1 MLRYIY
7 ADDLNALPQLRDTM
21 FQDRAAQFHTRLGW
35 EVELDDKGSEHDA
48 YDEMNPMYIIW
59 EQPGGRHGGSL
70 RLLPT
75 TGSTMLGDHFL
86 NLTDGVHLQSP
97 LIWECTRFCLAPGAS
112 ANVSAALMLGVLE
125 AGLAA
130 SLTHI
135 AGVFDA
141 RMIRVYRRVGWGPTL
156 LGTDGEGRDAIS
168 AGLWPCETEY
178 RPRLLEKAGVTSE
191 HSTAWYDQSFGSPKL
206 DVSKVA

>member
-7 ADDLNALPQLRDTM
+7 ADDLTALPHLRDTM
-21 FQDRAAQFHTRLGW
+21 FKDRAVQFHDRLGW
-35 EVELDDKGSEHDA
+35 EVEVDGEGSEHDA
-48 YDEMNPMYIIW
+48 YDDINPMYIIW
-59 EQPGGRHGGSL
+59 EQPDGSHGGSL

-75 TGSTMLGDHFL
+75 TGPTMLGDHFL
-86 NLTDGVHLQSP
+86 DLTDGVHLQSP
-97 LIWECTRFCLAPGAS
+97 LIWECTRFCLTPGAK

-130 SLTHI
+130 SLTHV

-156 LGTDGEGRDAIS
+156 LGTTGEGRDAIS
-168 AGLWPCETEY
+168 AGLWPCELEY
-178 RPRLLEKAGVTSE
+178 RERLLEKANVPSDV
-191 HSTAWYDQSFGSPKL
+191 STAWYNRSFDTPEIDLL
-206 DVSKVA
+206 DVA